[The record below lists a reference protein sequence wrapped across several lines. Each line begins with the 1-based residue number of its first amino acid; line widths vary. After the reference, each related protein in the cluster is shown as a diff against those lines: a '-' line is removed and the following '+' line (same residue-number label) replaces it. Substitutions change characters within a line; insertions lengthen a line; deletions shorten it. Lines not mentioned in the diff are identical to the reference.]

1 MCSARVLIADDH
13 ELLLEMFQA
22 HLEQSPDLTVRVARS
37 LDEAVGIIL
46 SEGVFDLVLLDLNMP
61 GMNGLE
67 GLRRGLE
74 VNGGQAVAL
83 LTGDFPVHLL
93 SEVNELGAAGVVLK
107 TLSLRSLDHVLR
119 FMMSGEKFFPSE
131 LLAQQKESRS
141 QAASPLSEKEQAVLV
156 QLSSGLSNRD
166 IAQSVGL
173 AESTIKM
180 YVKSICRKLN
190 AKNRT
195 QAVIVAQGMG
205 LV

>member
-1 MCSARVLIADDH
+1 MSDARVLIADDH
-13 ELLLEMFQA
+13 ELLLEMFQE
-22 HLEQSPDLTVRVARS
+22 HLERSGDLTVHVARS
-37 LDEAVGIIL
+37 CDEALGIIS
-46 SEGVFDLVLLDLNMP
+46 SEGAFDLVLLDLNMP

-74 VNGGQAVAL
+74 ANGGKAVAL
-83 LTGDFPVHLL
+83 LTGSFPAHLL
-93 SEVNELGAAGVVLK
+93 AEVNALGASGVVLK

-131 LLAQQKESRS
+131 LLAQQKESKEPL
-141 QAASPLSEKEQAVLV
+141 ASPLSEKEQAVLV
-156 QLSSGLSNRD
+156 HLSSGLSNRD

-180 YVKSICRKLN
+180 YVKSICRKLD

-195 QAVIVAQGMG
+195 QAVVVAQGLG